1 MGEPLSTLRALSS
14 SQFWALRFSTYNS
27 SAIKFRCCIFCCS
40 GRVEQMVPS
49 SQPWHY
55 LRVCWKSRI
64 LGPTPDLPHRYLH
77 FNKIPKRFVDAFTLR
92 RIFYSSPLLLQQPL
106 KQYQCHKQTDLHIW
120 VNPGLPVSKQP
131 WPLTLDVSA
140 QPHHGFLPQA
150 LCLDSHSLGI
160 PFRTREDL
168 GNLWG

>member
-1 MGEPLSTLRALSS
+1 MPSS
-14 SQFWALRFSTYNS
+14 LGVASFAVQGVWS
-27 SAIKFRCCIFCCS
+27 KWC
-40 GRVEQMVPS
+40 PS
-49 SQPWHY
+49 SQPWHH

-64 LGPTPDLPHRYLH
+64 LGPTPELPHWYLR

-92 RIFYSSPLLLQQPL
+92 GIFYSSPLLLQQTL
-106 KQYQCHKQTDLHIW
+106 KEYQCHKQMDQHIC

-131 WPLTLDVSA
+131 WPLTLDVFA
-140 QPHHGFLPQA
+140 QPHHGLLISRLKPA

-160 PFRTREDL
+160 PFCAPEDL